1 MLNLVCSRYCRNLN
15 HPEDANTPAM
25 IDKIMAIDNLILK
38 ETIFFLLDFDDIQ
51 RLIAANARK
60 IKAEAK
66 NNLILEKKV
75 IKKICEKP
83 KALNHKKS
91 VYNPIMVDIEKRN
104 MIIIPIITLMNMF
117 FFMIGLGYWLL
128 FI

>member
-1 MLNLVCSRYCRNLN
+1 
-15 HPEDANTPAM
+15 M